1 MVARASRLSRPAG
14 YWSATSGT
22 LAPPCIPCIDR
33 PHYPLA
39 SVCVG
44 VYAIPRKAGKL
55 SQDNNSIV
63 TVEQFYTHHATALQ
77 LKLVAGASGLNRRIR
92 EVTVNRPGLAL
103 TGFFQ
108 YFAHKRI
115 QVIGSAE
122 ITYLKSLPKKTL
134 RSRLRG
140 LFERDIPCL
149 IFSRN
154 ISPPRVALE
163 EAEEADTPVFR
174 CPLITMQ
181 LINKATL
188 FLDVE
193 FAPKCIEHGT
203 TIDILGIGVLI
214 KGASGV
220 GKSECAL
227 ALIERGHSLVADDVT
242 RCYLL
247 DGRELMGTAPETT
260 RHHMEVRGL
269 GIIDVGAIF
278 GVGSIRKEKRI
289 DLVVQLKD
297 WHEVSEIDRIGLD
310 QEWYKVL
317 GIRLPLVTIPVRP
330 GRDIARLV
338 EVAAL
343 DQKLKSMGHN
353 AAQEFNERLI
363 RAMHAPAAT
372 RSGQEEGQR

>member
-1 MVARASRLSRPAG
+1 L
-14 YWSATSGT
+14 
-22 LAPPCIPCIDR
+22 
-33 PHYPLA
+33 PHDP
-39 SVCVG
+39 ST
-44 VYAIPRKAGKL
+44 
-55 SQDNNSIV
+55 V
-63 TVEQFYTHHATALQ
+63 TIEQFYTHHASALQ
-77 LKLVAGASGLNRRIR
+77 LKLIAGASGLHRRIR

-103 TGFFQ
+103 TGFFK
-108 YFAHKRI
+108 YFANKRI

-122 ITYLKSLPKKTL
+122 ITYLKSLPKDTL
-134 RSRLRG
+134 RKRIRAL
-140 LFERDIPCL
+140 LDKDIPCL
-149 IFSRN
+149 IFSRSIN
-154 ISPPRVALE
+154 PPQIILE
-163 EAEEADTPVFR
+163 EAEQTDTPVFK

-242 RCYLL
+242 CCYLL

-289 DLVVQLKD
+289 DLVVHLKD
-297 WHEVSEIDRIGLD
+297 WHEVTEIDRIGLD
-310 QEWYKVL
+310 QEWHKVL
-317 GIRLPLVTIPVRP
+317 GLRLPLVTIPVRP

-343 DQKLKSMGHN
+343 DQKLKGMGHN
-353 AAQEFNERLI
+353 SAKEFNERLI
-363 RAMHAPAAT
+363 RAMQTPTTAGSAGG
-372 RSGQEEGQR
+372 RR

>member
-1 MVARASRLSRPAG
+1 VAS
-14 YWSATSGT
+14 
-22 LAPPCIPCIDR
+22 
-33 PHYPLA
+33 
-39 SVCVG
+39 
-44 VYAIPRKAGKL
+44 
-55 SQDNNSIV
+55 NNESIV
-63 TVEQFYTHHATALQ
+63 TVEQFYTHHASALQ
-77 LKLVAGASGLNRRIR
+77 LKLIAGASGLDRRIR

-103 TGFFQ
+103 TGFFS

-115 QVIGSAE
+115 QVIGAAE
-122 ITYLKSLPKKTL
+122 ITYLKSLPKDTL
-134 RSRLRG
+134 RKRIRA
-140 LFERDIPCL
+140 LFEHDIPCL

-154 ISPPRVALE
+154 INPPGVILE
-163 EAEEADTPVFR
+163 EAEETDTPVFK

-193 FAPKCIEHGT
+193 FAPKCTEHGT

-260 RHHMEVRGL
+260 RHHMEVRGI

-289 DLVVQLKD
+289 DMVVQLKD
-297 WHEVSEIDRIGLD
+297 WHEVAEIDRIGLD
-310 QEWYKVL
+310 QEWYKIL
-317 GIRLPLVTIPVRP
+317 GIRVPLVTIPVRP

-353 AAQEFNERLI
+353 SAKEFNERLI
-363 RAMHAPAAT
+363 QSMQSAGGAGVKR
-372 RSGQEEGQR
+372 